1 MLSARPVR
9 GGRRSG
15 GFPVVSLADFEKCAD
30 FVGGDGSS
38 YGLVVSAGIASGA
51 HVVIED
57 AFGEHG
63 TASIV
68 VLGGRSALG
77 ANPD

>member
-1 MLSARPVR
+1 
-9 GGRRSG
+9 
-15 GFPVVSLADFEKCAD
+15 VSLADFEKCAD

-38 YGLVVSAGIASGA
+38 DGLVVSAGIASGA
-51 HVVIED
+51 HAVIEA
-57 AFGEHG
+57 AFAEHG

-68 VLGGRSALG
+68 VLEGRSGFG